1 MKNENRQLASIAAKL
16 VSGDNFNTM
25 IMTSSTDIG
34 VRLNN
39 GRDGTRLGPKALCYH
54 FLKMNNHLDKIS
66 GLKIVE
72 VASKSQ
78 EQENFESSQVAEAR
92 IISKNLES
100 YYENLIHIGGGHDH
114 VYPLL
119 LSLQKLENYKKILII
134 NIDAHCDTR
143 VDSNNHSG
151 TPFRNFDESCNVDS
165 TLIQV
170 GIHKYANSEQ
180 TLSPLK
186 KIKQRVVLQGD
197 KLELDLQDFNN
208 EDSIVLLSLD
218 SDGLDSSIMKAV
230 SAVNSQGIQ
239 FKEVTDIMEQIK
251 KLKCKKVFG
260 IYEYNPKFD
269 DLSNQGAKTLS
280 HLIYK
285 WLE

>member
-1 MKNENRQLASIAAKL
+1 MKNENRQLSSVAAKL
-16 VSGDNFNTM
+16 VNGDNFNTM
-25 IMTSSTDIG
+25 IITSSTDIG
-34 VRLNN
+34 VRLNK

-54 FLKMNNHLDKIS
+54 FLKMNNHLTKVTGI
-66 GLKIVE
+66 KTVE
-72 VASKSQ
+72 VASQILEKESFENSQ
-78 EQENFESSQVAEAR
+78 RFEAELITR
-92 IISKNLES
+92 NLES
-100 YYENLIHIGGGHDH
+100 ASTNLIHIGGGHDH

-119 LSLQKLENYKKILII
+119 LSLQKLKDYKKILII

-143 VDSNNHSG
+143 VDSKSHSG
-151 TPFRNFDESCNVDS
+151 TPFRNFDESCEIDS

-170 GIHKYANSEQ
+170 GIHKYANSEL
-180 TLSPLK
+180 TLTPLK
-186 KIKQRVVLQGD
+186 KIKQKVVFQGE
-197 KLELDLQDFNN
+197 KLKLDLQGFDS
-208 EDSIVLLSLD
+208 EDAIVLLSLD
-218 SDGLDSSIMKAV
+218 SDGLDSSIMRAV
-230 SAVNSQGIQ
+230 SAVNSQGVQ

-251 KLKCKKVFG
+251 TLKCKKVFG